1 MLSKGSRRRKRCP
14 VCDVLFAVVH
24 ILWITAFFVST
35 EKDIFQQRPSVFLK
49 YGCIGVPA
57 IFGVRL
63 FILFCGTGKGNVP
76 GCRSPPSDFDFAS
89 QPKNRNWRNYP

>member
-1 MLSKGSRRRKRCP
+1 MLSKGSRRRKRRP

-35 EKDIFQQRPSVFLK
+35 EKDIFQQCQPVLLE
-49 YGCIGVPA
+49 YGYMGVPA
-57 IFGVRL
+57 FLWVRL
-63 FILFCGTGKGNVP
+63 FILFCGTGKDNAP

-89 QPKNRNWRNYP
+89 QLKNRNWRNYP

>member
-1 MLSKGSRRRKRCP
+1 MLSKGFRRRKCCP

-35 EKDIFQQRPSVFLK
+35 EKDIFQQCPSLFLE
-49 YGCIGVPA
+49 YGYKGVSA
-57 IFGVRL
+57 FLWVRL
-63 FILFCGTGKGNVP
+63 FIFLCDTGKGNVP

-89 QPKNRNWRNYP
+89 QPKNRNWRNYL

>member
-63 FILFCGTGKGNVP
+63 FILFCGTGKGNVSR
-76 GCRSPPSDFDFAS
+76 CRSPPSDFDFAR